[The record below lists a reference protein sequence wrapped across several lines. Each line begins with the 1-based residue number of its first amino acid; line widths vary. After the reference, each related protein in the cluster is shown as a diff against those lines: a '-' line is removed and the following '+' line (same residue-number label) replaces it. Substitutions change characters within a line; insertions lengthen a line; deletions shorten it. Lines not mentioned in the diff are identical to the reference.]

1 MSQIEGFALAL
12 QRRDWNQ
19 EGFVL
24 HMDSPRRVRRDSSL
38 KTSHV
43 RMFFWGIFLVC
54 VVFFFL
60 EDYIKK
66 AEAAQTDWLIIKA
79 LQQLQYVSVLA
90 WPRGGKL

>member
-1 MSQIEGFALAL
+1 MGLEAGGLRSSYGQPKASEERFKLKNESRAYVFLGGFFLC
-12 QRRDWNQ
+12 
-19 EGFVL
+19 VL
-24 HMDSPRRVRRDSSL
+24 
-38 KTSHV
+38 
-43 RMFFWGIFLVC
+43 C
-54 VVFFFL
+54 FFL

>member
-1 MSQIEGFALAL
+1 MGLEPGRL
-12 QRRDWNQ
+12 R
-19 EGFVL
+19 
-24 HMDSPRRVRRDSSL
+24 SSYGQPKASKERFKL
-38 KTSHV
+38 KNESRAYV
-43 RMFFWGIFLVC
+43 FFGDFSCVC
-54 VVFFFL
+54 CVFFL